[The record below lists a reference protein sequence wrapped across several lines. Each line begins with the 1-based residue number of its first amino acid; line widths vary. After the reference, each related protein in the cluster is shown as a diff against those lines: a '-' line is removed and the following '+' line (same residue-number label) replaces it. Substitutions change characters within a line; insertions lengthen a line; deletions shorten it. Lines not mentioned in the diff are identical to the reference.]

1 MCNPRK
7 VQGGDHIVYTV
18 FGEDS
23 QGRFEIQRR
32 FREFYLLRNVLYQ
45 RHPGLYVPPT
55 PPKRKTGNTKQD
67 FIEERC
73 FYLNMF
79 FKQLVRC
86 PYLYESDELKL
97 FIRPHMDVE
106 RALTFLPKL
115 SNQKYL
121 EKITPFYSMMGDIPE
136 TLLLPLSLKTNE
148 FCA

>member
-1 MCNPRK
+1 
-7 VQGGDHIVYTV
+7 
-18 FGEDS
+18 
-23 QGRFEIQRR
+23 
-32 FREFYLLRNVLYQ
+32 
-45 RHPGLYVPPT
+45 
-55 PPKRKTGNTKQD
+55 
-67 FIEERC
+67 
-73 FYLNMF
+73 MF